1 MELDEIITVRIN
13 PLKSAST
20 HLVLLA
26 DQGKKLRIFT
36 ERTRERPCERDQSRE
51 RERKKEKI
59 REEREERKRVTSED
73 MDEKG
78 RNEPDL
84 MKERMNTKN

>member
-1 MELDEIITVRIN
+1 MREIR
-13 PLKSAST
+13 AE
-20 HLVLLA
+20 
-26 DQGKKLRIFT
+26 Q
-36 ERTRERPCERDQSRE
+36 
-51 RERKKEKI
+51 RERKEGKI